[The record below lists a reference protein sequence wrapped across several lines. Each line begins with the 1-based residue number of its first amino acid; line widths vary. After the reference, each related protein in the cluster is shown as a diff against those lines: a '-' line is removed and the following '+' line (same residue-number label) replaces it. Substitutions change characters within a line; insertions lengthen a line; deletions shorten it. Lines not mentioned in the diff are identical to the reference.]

1 MITTNLSINRNRLEN
16 QLKILSQFGR
26 NEEGGIDRTTFTPAE
41 LEARK
46 WLIEQF
52 KAINLNVKVDEAA
65 NIWATRKGYEG
76 LPHITFGSHIDSV
89 PNGGIYDGA
98 LGVLISLEIMTR
110 LYEAG
115 KETRHPFTCVSFS
128 AEEPNPFGLSTF
140 GSRIVTKRLR
150 AKDIKG
156 IKNKEGLPLEVA
168 LNSAGGDFDN
178 IERAQIDSKTIAA
191 FLELHIEQGKRLE
204 RNQIPIGVV
213 TSITGIYREKLRI
226 IGEANHAGTTMMND
240 RKDALTTASECIL
253 LLESICRDHPSDEV
267 VGTIGELHIKP
278 NAANIIPEEV
288 ELTVEIRGKTEEEI
302 RQVVSSWECALKR
315 VFQNRKHMKLD
326 RQVFLNQP
334 PSPMDRDV
342 IDSIETAAKQLS
354 LKTLR
359 LGSMAGHDA
368 THMATITRSGMI
380 FVPSQNGKSHCPD
393 EFTGMDDIEKA
404 ANTMLHTLLLLDQ
417 SLNNKEGS

>member
-1 MITTNLSINRNRLEN
+1 MEN
-16 QLKILSQFGR
+16 QLKRLAQFGK
-26 NEEGGIDRTTFTPAE
+26 NEEGGIDRTTFTQAE
-41 LEARK
+41 LEARE

-52 KAINLNVKVDEAA
+52 KAIKLKVKVDEAA
-65 NIWATRKGYEG
+65 NIWATREG
-76 LPHITFGSHIDSV
+76 KKTLPHIVFGSHIDSV
-89 PNGGIYDGA
+89 PNGGMYDGA

-110 LYEAG
+110 LHEIR

-150 AKDIKG
+150 AHDIKEV
-156 IKNKEGLPLEVA
+156 KNQEGLSLESA
-168 LNSAGGDFDN
+168 LNAAGGDFDH
-178 IERAQIDSKTIAA
+178 IERAQIDPKTIAA

-213 TSITGIYREKLRI
+213 TSITGIYREKIRI

-240 RKDALTTASECIL
+240 RKDALTTSSECIL

-315 VFQNRKHMKLD
+315 VFQNRKHMTLE
-326 RQVFLNQP
+326 RHVFLNQP
-334 PSPMDRDV
+334 PSPMDTAV
-342 IDSIETAAKQLS
+342 ISAIESAAGQLS
-354 LKTLR
+354 YKFMH

-380 FVPSQNGKSHCPD
+380 FVPSRKGKSHCPD
-393 EFTGMDDIEKA
+393 EFTSMDDIEIA

-417 SLNNKEGS
+417 SLNDKEDL